1 MGRPSRCWETIVWVC
16 NFVPFY
22 SCPNFRKFTCF
33 TTIFYFLFLILFS
46 ISKQKNGINDWPM
59 WKPYCTD
66 LYLLYTSVNCE
77 KKWRNFCVSNIT
89 ILVRKGR
96 GWSRH
101 NLIQLYRV
109 FSFSFSSLCFVFAFL
124 FLPWMQLSPTVLT
137 ITKQDAPAI
146 ACSQALPV

>member
-1 MGRPSRCWETIVWVC
+1 MVSMIDPCENHIV
-16 NFVPFY
+16 
-22 SCPNFRKFTCF
+22 
-33 TTIFYFLFLILFS
+33 LIS
-46 ISKQKNGINDWPM
+46 T
-59 WKPYCTD
+59 Y
-66 LYLLYTSVNCE
+66 YTSVSCE

-146 ACSQALPV
+146 ACSQALPVQHSTQDLHKVEPLTVAHTDWSIYSTSSISLSILAKILCQ